1 MRAIGVIKRAAATA
15 GLELKS
21 ILAKRA
27 KAIRLAF
34 DEVIQGKCGE
44 AATFGR
50 YCATEKFIE

>member
-1 MRAIGVIKRAAATA
+1 
-15 GLELKS
+15 LKS